1 MEKLLT
7 AQEVAD
13 QLALKVAT
21 IRRMILERRIATV
34 RPSVRAV
41 RIPESE
47 VRRII
52 EAGYTPRID
61 LAGRDGSYQNC
72 QRLCETPPSV
82 II

>member
-13 QLALKVAT
+13 RLTLKAST

-41 RIPESE
+41 RVPESE

-61 LAGRDGSYQNC
+61 LADRDASYRNYHS
-72 QRLCETPPSV
+72 RT
-82 II
+82 I

>member
-1 MEKLLT
+1 MERLLT
-7 AQEVAD
+7 VQEVAER
-13 QLALKVAT
+13 LALKIAT

-52 EAGYTPRID
+52 ESGYTPRTD
-61 LAGRDGSYQNC
+61 FAGQASRYHC
-72 QRLCETPPSV
+72 RT
-82 II
+82 I